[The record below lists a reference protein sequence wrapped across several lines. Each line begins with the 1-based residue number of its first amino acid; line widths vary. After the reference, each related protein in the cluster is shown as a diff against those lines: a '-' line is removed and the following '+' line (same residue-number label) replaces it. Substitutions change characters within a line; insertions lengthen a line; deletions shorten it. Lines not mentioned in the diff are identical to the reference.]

1 MHLLKDIL
9 LPGIILVILDS
20 IYLTANKTFFENQ
33 IAAVQRVSL
42 QARLEGGVLCY
53 FLLIFGLYH
62 FILRTHS
69 SPWNALLLGL
79 VIYGVFE
86 TTNYLM
92 FKKWKWQMVLIDT
105 LWGGALFALTT
116 LIVYKFVQ

>member
-1 MHLLKDIL
+1 MNLATDFL
-9 LPGIILVILDS
+9 LPGIIMILLDS
-20 IYLTANKTFFENQ
+20 VYLTVNQKFFEEQ

-53 FLLIFGLYH
+53 LFLIFGLYH

-86 TTNYLM
+86 TTNYLA
-92 FKKWKWQMVLIDT
+92 FKKWKWQMVVIDT

-116 LIVYKFVQ
+116 LITYRILR